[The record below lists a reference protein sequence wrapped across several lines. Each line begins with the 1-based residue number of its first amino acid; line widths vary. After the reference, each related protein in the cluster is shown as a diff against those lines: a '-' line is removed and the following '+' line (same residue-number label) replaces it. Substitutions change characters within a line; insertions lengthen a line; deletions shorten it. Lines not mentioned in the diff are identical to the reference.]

1 MDNRVLVVGGGIAG
15 PVTAVALQQAGLHPV
30 LYEAYGRGS
39 EGVGAFLTLAVN
51 GIEALGAV
59 GLREPVER
67 LGMETPGMTMVSGR
81 GKHLGT
87 LPMRARTVSRSDLY
101 QVLRDEAVR
110 RGVVVEYGKRL
121 VDATTHRTGVTAVFE
136 DGTSAEGDLLV
147 GADGLRS
154 RTRSIIDPKAP
165 AARHIGLLNTGG
177 YARGLRLPGEPGVAH
192 FVFGRRC
199 FFGYFLHPD
208 GDVWWFANPPSRR
221 EPSRE
226 ELLAFTSEQWR
237 ARLVDLF
244 ADDQGP
250 MLEVIAATD
259 EIIPGWNTYDLPSV
273 PRWHD
278 DRMVVIGDAVHA
290 ASPSSGQG
298 ASLAIEDAVL
308 LAMCLRDHFDALAA
322 FRTFEALRRERVERV
337 VRHGKRSGDGKADG
351 PVKARIRDLVL
362 PALMRRMTAK
372 GSLDWMLD
380 YRIDWDASV
389 CEARPGEAVARTA
402 AQP

>member
-121 VDATTHRTGVTAVFE
+121 VDATTHGTGVRAVFE

-259 EIIPGWNTYDLPSV
+259 EIIPGWNTYDFPSV

-308 LAMCLRDHFDALAA
+308 LAMCLRDHSDALAA

-372 GSLDWMLD
+372 GSLNWMLD